1 MIKCF
6 RCDQEITNLEDIG
19 KISRAKREYYMG
31 TDICF
36 CKKCTNEL
44 PQLMDADLTEW
55 YQLVNVTETVCGIKE
70 NVSRLP
76 ERVIEKKPVL
86 SDAEIEMIESE
97 GTLREL
103 EDEGAFSDEGIM
115 PGCHSYFSVYED
127 QGIVWHFKCL
137 KEIGSCV
144 SYLRDIYDFTTEDLA
159 KKLCIPEYV
168 IVNIENGEEDYW
180 NKHDDEEIRNFI
192 KGFFKRMVV
201 TEYDKRNLFF

>member
-44 PQLMDADLTEW
+44 PQLMDEDLTEW

-97 GTLREL
+97 GTLRE
-103 EDEGAFSDEGIM
+103 
-115 PGCHSYFSVYED
+115 P
-127 QGIVWHFKCL
+127 
-137 KEIGSCV
+137 
-144 SYLRDIYDFTTEDLA
+144 
-159 KKLCIPEYV
+159 
-168 IVNIENGEEDYW
+168 
-180 NKHDDEEIRNFI
+180 
-192 KGFFKRMVV
+192 
-201 TEYDKRNLFF
+201 